1 MRKIWY
7 NRNMFGRLKAD
18 KAEKDLGRSID
29 GMKGSR
35 TADGAS
41 TVLDAH
47 VLPWKTSG
55 LSDNYEEEAERIKA
69 ERQQNRIINF
79 FSVGQRELV
88 TPEEIVGLGSRAL
101 TNLKRERVEE
111 LKRKV
116 MEDSNPKTSVEER
129 RKFLRRLASGE
140 ITTVDETEFLLLIR
154 DPINI
159 EGVGATKM
167 FDKVAA
173 DPRQTQILAVAA
185 GYNLNN
191 WQKIDKEA
199 LTKILSS
206 VQANGDDYRTPVGFE
221 GLRKYFLRGIKPKTN
236 EKVYRRY
243 VQSMNELEKTMYGM
257 RWEYYRQ
264 FESLRRM
271 AAEESVDT
279 GEPQGRIEREKVELV
294 PVSSEK
300 SAEMLGKAV
309 IEGNSWKNSGV
320 ERMLGAYN
328 LSEAKLGPKYE
339 VMVGDVKVCVSDLF
353 QLGNGQIGTMAY
365 VLSAGNTK
373 VRTFYRNMMQGL
385 WRYAPDY
392 LRKGDGGVEKFLMG
406 YGEESVLLP
415 FEVQEMLVSLEQ
427 EKGVRN
433 LAADGVGLMAEFFG
447 AGAAYGYDS
456 IQEYQ
461 TAWNYAKLKG
471 DFYREVSSD
480 PINHDLGASSTGQ
493 KKAPYTLGI
502 DFERAPDFDRR
513 GNRFEIHMIDVG
525 SVEIEEV
532 LSHDGQMRWWFCRD
546 SRGRV
551 WVEHVQV
558 LSAVNSLGLRRN
570 WAAMGDFT
578 TGLYEHTTKAGIY
591 GDRDDTK
598 GARQCMWKN
607 YLSNVPIIRE
617 YKELG

>member
-1 MRKIWY
+1 
-7 NRNMFGRLKAD
+7 MFGRLRSD
-18 KAEKDLGRSID
+18 KTEKDLGRSID

-35 TADGAS
+35 TTDGAS

-55 LSDNYEEEAERIKA
+55 AVDEYGEETERTNA
-69 ERQQNRIINF
+69 MRQQSRIINF

-101 TNLKRERVEE
+101 TALKRERAED
-111 LKRKV
+111 LRRKV
-116 MEDSNPKTSVEER
+116 MEDSDPKASTEER
-129 RKFLRRLASGE
+129 RRFLQRLARGE
-140 ITTVDETEFLLLIR
+140 ITTTDEIDFLLLIR
-154 DPINI
+154 DPINM
-159 EGVGATKM
+159 EGVGVTKM

-185 GYNLNN
+185 GYNLSN

-206 VQANGDDYRTPVGFE
+206 VQPNGDDYRTPVGFAS
-221 GLRKYFLRGIKPKTN
+221 LRRYFLKGIKPKTN
-236 EKVYRRY
+236 DKVYRRY
-243 VQSMNELEKTMYGM
+243 VQSMNELEQTMYGM
-257 RWEYYRQ
+257 RWDYYKQ
-264 FESLRRM
+264 FENLRRL
-271 AAEESVDT
+271 AAEEPVES
-279 GEPQGRIEREKVELV
+279 IELPKRRVERSKVE
-294 PVSSEK
+294 PVLISSDK

-309 IEGNSWKNSGV
+309 IEGNSWRNSGV

-339 VMVGDVKVCVSDLF
+339 VTVGDVKVCVSDLF
-353 QLGNGQIGTMAY
+353 QLGNGQIGAMAY
-365 VLSAGNTK
+365 VLSGGNTK

-415 FEVQEMLVSLEQ
+415 FEVQEMLVTLER

-433 LAADGVGLMAEFFG
+433 LAADGVGLLAEFFG

-471 DFYREVSSD
+471 DFYHEVSSD
-480 PINHDLGASSTGQ
+480 PINHDLGASGTHQ

-502 DFERAPDFDRR
+502 DFERAPDFERR
-513 GNRFEIHMIDVG
+513 GNQFEIHMIDVG
-525 SVEIEEV
+525 AVEIEEV
-532 LSHDGQMRWWFCRD
+532 LSHDGQLRWWFCQD

-551 WVEHVQV
+551 WVEHVEV
-558 LSAVNSLGLRRN
+558 LSGVNSLGLRRN

-617 YKELG
+617 YKEIATL